1 MRSDGE
7 TVAATERNKERLQES
22 KSPNGF
28 TAPKLSS
35 QVIVKTIKNFTCPAC
50 KVVLSE
56 AVAINGK
63 VTGWCGN
70 SHIRISVPV

>member
-1 MRSDGE
+1 MRSSEE
-7 TVAATERNKERLQES
+7 TVAATEKNTERHQASNSPS
-22 KSPNGF
+22 KL
-28 TAPKLSS
+28 PKPEPLGEV
-35 QVIVKTIKNFTCPAC
+35 VIKKVRNFTCPAC

-70 SHIRISVPV
+70 THVRISVPV